1 MTGEISLTGRVMPI
15 GGLKEKTMAAYKAG
29 IKTVI
34 LPKDNVPDLQDVDD
48 VVKKNIE
55 FIPVSSLGQVWN
67 RAIMK
72 DGNVL

>member
-1 MTGEISLTGRVMPI
+1 
-15 GGLKEKTMAAYKAG
+15 MAAYKAG
-29 IKTVI
+29 IRTVI
-34 LPKDNVPDLQDVDD
+34 IPKDNVPDLQDVDD